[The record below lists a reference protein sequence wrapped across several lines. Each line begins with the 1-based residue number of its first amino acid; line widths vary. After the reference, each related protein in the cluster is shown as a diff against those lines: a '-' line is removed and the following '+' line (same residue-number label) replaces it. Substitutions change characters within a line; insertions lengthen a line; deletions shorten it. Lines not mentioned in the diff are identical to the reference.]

1 MLEGRKIEGSGLGGG
16 PRLSGVAGQLPPSPI
31 RKLIP
36 LAEGAERRGKQ
47 VIYLNIGQ
55 PDIPLPDQILDAF
68 RGRVPSLLAYS
79 HSAGLAGVRQSIARY
94 YRGLGIEVDPESEI
108 LITAGA
114 SEALWFVLRALLDAG
129 DAVMIPEPLYANY
142 VGIVRMVGGRVVPV
156 PTTIAQNFALP
167 DIEAFLSRWT
177 PEVKAILICN
187 PNNPTGTVYSSE
199 MLADL
204 VAFAREKNLWLVA
217 DEVYREFLYGG
228 VKTRS
233 LLTFEGVEDH
243 VVVIDSFSK
252 RMSLC
257 GVRTGLLVTRN
268 RQLYDVLLRMGQAR
282 LSPPLLG
289 QYLVQLILEE
299 FSWWIDRVVE
309 EFGRRRQVFLEAV
322 RGLPGVRAP
331 VPQGAFYVFAE
342 LPVEDS
348 EVFCRWLL
356 TDFLEV
362 GGVDT
367 TVLLAPGAGFYV
379 SGGRGCDQVRIAFVV
394 GVDRL
399 REALEVLARALELY
413 PHKRE
418 SAVS

>member
-1 MLEGRKIEGSGLGGG
+1 MSEVRGRGSAVPVLSA
-16 PRLSGVAGQLPPSPI
+16 LSGRLPASPI

-36 LAEGAERRGKQ
+36 FAEAAERRGKQ

-55 PDIPLPDQILDAF
+55 PDIALPSAILDEF
-68 RGRVPSLLAYS
+68 RRRFPSLLAYS
-79 HSAGLAGVRQSIARY
+79 HSAGLASVRRAIARQY
-94 YRGLGIEVDPESEI
+94 YGRLGIEVDPESEI

-114 SEALWFVLRALLDAG
+114 SEALWFVLRAILDAG

-142 VGIVRMVGGRVVPV
+142 VGIVEMVGGRVVPV

-177 PEVKAILICN
+177 SEVKAILICN

-199 MLADL
+199 MLAAL

-217 DEVYREFLYGG
+217 DEVYREFLYGDIP
-228 VKTRS
+228 TRS
-233 LLTFEGVEDH
+233 LLTFEGVEDR

-257 GVRTGLLVTRN
+257 GVRTGLVVTRN

-289 QYLVQLILEE
+289 QHLVQMILEE
-299 FSWWIDRVVE
+299 FPWWIDRVVE

-342 LPVEDS
+342 LPVADS

-356 TDFLEV
+356 TDFLDIGET
-362 GGVDT
+362 DT

-379 SGGRGCDQVRIAFVV
+379 SEGRGRNQVRIAFVV
-394 GVDRL
+394 GADRL
-399 REALEVLARALELY
+399 REALAILARALDLY

-418 SAVS
+418 SGVS